1 MQHFIFT
8 EHTDALT
15 IPKKF
20 FEYTRLGWLFIYFNF
35 TTLNFAFIAGV
46 TNEYKIPLALK
57 IIKNVKWSF
66 TDITKSMVLLKKQ
79 IWAGKMAQ

>member
-1 MQHFIFT
+1 MNT
-8 EHTDALT
+8 LVWD
-15 IPKKF
+15 
-20 FEYTRLGWLFIYFNF
+20 GLFIYFNF

-57 IIKNVKWSF
+57 TIKNVKWSF

-79 IWAGKMAQ
+79 IQAGKMAQ